1 MTLIDLTPSQIGVID
16 ELGGE
21 AHYKSRLME
30 MGICKHVEIRL
41 IQKMP
46 FNGPLTFKVR
56 SGIVSLRASD
66 AGRIKVTLN
75 GK

>member
-1 MTLIDLTPSQIGVID
+1 MTLIDLSPTQVGII
-16 ELGGE
+16 EKLGGD

-30 MGICKHVEIRL
+30 MGICEKVEIRL

-56 SGIVSLRASD
+56 SGIISLRASD
-66 AGRIKVTLN
+66 AEQINVILN
-75 GK
+75 EK